1 MFLIMIIKNS
11 LLLFIITKL
20 LLFLLHILLQSYVV
34 YLGAHSHG
42 PNPSSV
48 DLDYATKSH
57 YSLLSSILGSNEK
70 AKDAIFYS
78 YNRHINGFAAILK
91 DEEAD
96 ELARNPNVVSVSLNK
111 MHQLHTTRS
120 WEFLGVER
128 NEIIPKES
136 IWEKARYGE
145 DTIIGNL
152 DTGI

>member
-1 MFLIMIIKNS
+1 MTIRQNKI
-11 LLLFIITKL
+11 
-20 LLFLLHILLQSYVV
+20 
-34 YLGAHSHG
+34 
-42 PNPSSV
+42 
-48 DLDYATKSH
+48 KSH
-57 YSLLSSILGSNEK
+57 FNFQSKTWCAG
-70 AKDAIFYS
+70 
-78 YNRHINGFAAILK
+78 
-91 DEEAD
+91 
-96 ELARNPNVVSVSLNK
+96 NPNVVSVSLNK